1 MLILYTSRNLGNMRV
16 DDSNSFRGSPL
27 RIKQDRE
34 FPCGRGYDSCFH
46 CRGLGSILGFETKI
60 LQATGMVQTRKKK
73 ARDKAGHILYM
84 YIYIHIYMQKL
95 ITVLMVD

>member
-1 MLILYTSRNLGNMRV
+1 MRV

-73 ARDKAGHILYM
+73 KERERQSRTYFIYV
-84 YIYIHIYMQKL
+84 YIYTYIYAE
-95 ITVLMVD
+95 VDNSSDG